1 MTQTTSHQRW
11 NFLRRL
17 RDAFHTRGKFRNVAL
32 AAMLVGGA
40 VWSHACVSGEDAYG
54 PYSVIGYNYTD
65 RHISSFYVNGFAGGS
80 SEAHQ
85 SGGGGGIVCC
95 FSIPKHT
102 KQLHVKVEL
111 EWTKAQYLADAP
123 HDTFETDIPVPPLKN
138 KHDGF
143 IEFHFLP
150 NRRVEAAWVNFPTN
164 PDIPG
169 TH

>member
-1 MTQTTSHQRW
+1 
-11 NFLRRL
+11 
-17 RDAFHTRGKFRNVAL
+17 
-32 AAMLVGGA
+32 MLVGGA

-65 RHISSFYVNGFAGGS
+65 RHISSFIVNGFAAGAS
-80 SEAHQ
+80 HAHE

-95 FSIPKHT
+95 FEIPKST
-102 KQLHVKVEL
+102 KTFHVKVEL
-111 EWTKAQYLADAP
+111 DLTREQYVKDLP
-123 HDTFETDIPVPPLKN
+123 GDTFETDIPVPPLKN

-150 NRRVEAAWVNFPTN
+150 HQKVEASWVKFPTT